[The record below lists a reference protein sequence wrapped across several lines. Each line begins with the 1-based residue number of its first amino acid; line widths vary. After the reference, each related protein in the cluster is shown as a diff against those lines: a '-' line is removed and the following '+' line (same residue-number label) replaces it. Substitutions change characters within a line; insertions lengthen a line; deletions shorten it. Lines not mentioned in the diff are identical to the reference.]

1 MDDKENLSEMIYYI
15 LGILHLILFCWAF
28 YNILYFGVKPSKS
41 LSWILIT
48 FFFPFLGAFCFII
61 FGINRRKI
69 KFFELKETKK
79 RKNYIQKSF
88 NSDKNS
94 NITILDNI
102 KQKKIAQLIY
112 NNTNVIVEDNNEVI
126 LLKNGEETFNAMFKA
141 IKNAKKFI
149 HLQYFIIENGEILSK
164 IIKLLEEK
172 RKENVEVRILYDTIG
187 SFSLKKKTKKKLK
200 EIGAE
205 IYPET
210 PFKFGSFLFSLNF
223 RNHRKIA
230 IIDNEIGFT
239 GGVNISDEYITKD
252 TDLGI
257 WQDTHL
263 EIKGSTVNSIHK
275 SFLKDFYYATDQDLS
290 KNEKYTTVTK
300 IKGNTKLQIVS
311 GGPDYE
317 QSVVMQQY
325 LSFINLAEKN
335 ICVLNPYFIPTFSIL
350 EAFKI
355 ASLSGVNV
363 TLLLPKKS
371 DSKIAMYSMYSY
383 FESLLKANV
392 NIYLRDDF
400 SHSKVIFIDDEIAS
414 VGSTNFDC
422 RSFEHNY
429 EINAII
435 FDKKITSEIR
445 SEFDERKELATKIDL
460 ETFRNRSI
468 KQKTLE
474 RLCRFFSPLL

>member
-1 MDDKENLSEMIYYI
+1 MTFYI
-15 LGILHLILFCWAF
+15 LAILHFILFSWAF
-28 YNILYFGVKPSKS
+28 YNVLYFGVKPSKS

-48 FFFPFLGAFCFII
+48 FFFPFLGVIAFVL

-79 RKNYIQKSF
+79 RKDFIKKSF
-88 NSDKNS
+88 ESKNS
-94 NITILDNI
+94 ANLDLLDSQI
-102 KQKKIAQLIY
+102 SKKISTLIFTSTNISVE
-112 NNTNVIVEDNNEVI
+112 NNNNVV
-126 LLKNGEETFNAMFKA
+126 LLKNGKETFDALIEA
-141 IKNAKKFI
+141 IKKAENFI
-149 HLQYFIIENGEILSK
+149 HLQYFIFEEGEILNK
-164 IIKLLEEK
+164 IITLLEEK
-172 RKENVEVRILYDTIG
+172 RKENVEVRILYDTVG
-187 SFSLKKKTKKKLK
+187 SFDLKNTTKEKLK
-200 EIGAE
+200 AMGVE

-210 PFKFGSFLFSLNF
+210 PFKFGTFIFSLNY

-230 IIDNEIGFT
+230 VIDNKIGFT
-239 GGVNISDEYITKD
+239 GGVNISDEYITED

-263 EIKGSTVNSIHK
+263 QITGFAVNNIHK
-275 SFLKDFYYATDQDLS
+275 TFLKDYYYATEKDLS
-290 KNEKYTTVTK
+290 KDKKYTTPFNTDGK
-300 IKGNTKLQIVS
+300 TKLQAVS
-311 GGPDYE
+311 SGPDY
-317 QSVVMQQY
+317 QQPVVMQQY
-325 LSFINLAEKN
+325 LSFISSATKS
-335 ICVLNPYFIPTFSIL
+335 ICVLNPYFIPTYSIL

-355 ASLSGVNV
+355 AALSGVNV

-371 DSKIAMYSMYSY
+371 DSKIATYSMYSY
-383 FESLLKANV
+383 FETLLEAGV

-429 EINAII
+429 ELNAIVY
-435 FDKKITSEIR
+435 DKGLTSEIR
-445 SEFDERKELATKIDL
+445 KEFDERKEMANKISL
-460 ETFRNRSI
+460 ENFKKRST

>member
-1 MDDKENLSEMIYYI
+1 MIYYI
-15 LGILHLILFCWAF
+15 LGVLHLILFSWAF

-41 LSWILIT
+41 LSWILIA
-48 FFFPFLGAFCFII
+48 FFFPILGVFCFVI

-79 RKNYIQKSF
+79 RKHFIKKSF
-88 NSDKNS
+88 DSKQGFKLEILANS
-94 NITILDNI
+94 
-102 KQKKIAQLIY
+102 KQKKIAQLIF
-112 NNTNVIVEDNNEVI
+112 NNTNIAVEDNNEVT
-126 LLKNGEETFNAMFKA
+126 LLKNGEITFEALFKA

-149 HLQYFIIENGEILSK
+149 HLQYFILEEGKILSK
-164 IIKLLEEK
+164 LIQLLEEK

-187 SFSLKKKTKKKLK
+187 SFHLKHGTKQKLQK
-200 EIGAE
+200 IGVE

-210 PFKFGSFLFSLNF
+210 PFKYGSFIFSLNF

-230 IIDNEIGFT
+230 IVDNEIGFT
-239 GGVNISDEYITKD
+239 GGVNISDEYITKN

-263 EIKGSTVNSIHK
+263 QIKGCAVNSIHK
-275 SFLKDFYYATDQDLS
+275 SFLKDFYYATNQNLS
-290 KNEKYTTVTK
+290 NDKHYITPCNV
-300 IKGNTKLQIVS
+300 KGNTKLQIVS
-311 GGPDYE
+311 SGPDYE

-325 LSFINLAEKN
+325 LSFINLAEKS

-355 ASLSGVNV
+355 AALSGVEV

-371 DSKIAMYSMYSY
+371 DSKIATYSMYSY
-383 FESLLKANV
+383 FESLLKAGV
-392 NIYLRDDF
+392 HIYLRDDF

-429 EINAII
+429 ELNAILY
-435 FDKKITSEIR
+435 DEKITSQINK
-445 SEFDERKELATKIDL
+445 EFQERKQKASKIDL
-460 ETFRNRSI
+460 KTFRKRSI

>member
-1 MDDKENLSEMIYYI
+1 MMTYYI
-15 LGILHLILFCWAF
+15 LGGTHLLLFFWAF

-48 FFFPFLGAFCFII
+48 FFFPFFGVFAFIL

-79 RKNYIQKSF
+79 RKNFISKSF
-88 NSDKNS
+88 ETKDDAN
-94 NITILDNI
+94 LDVLKNI
-102 KQKKIAQLIY
+102 KQKKISQLIY
-112 NNTNVIVEDNNEVI
+112 NTTNISAEEKNNVT
-126 LLKNGEETFNAMFKA
+126 LLKNGEETFKA
-141 IKNAKKFI
+141 LYEALRNAKKFI
-149 HLQYFIIENGEILSK
+149 HLQYYIIENGEVLSEILK
-164 IIKLLEEK
+164 IIEQK
-172 RKENVEVRILYDTIG
+172 RKEGVEVRILYDTIG
-187 SFSLKKKTKKKLK
+187 SYYLKNKTKKHLK
-200 EIGAE
+200 EIGVE

-239 GGVNISDEYITKD
+239 GGVNVTDEYIND
-252 TDLGI
+252 DNLGV

-263 EIKGSTVNSIHK
+263 RINGCAVNSVHK
-275 SFLKDFYYATDQDLS
+275 SFLRDFYYATEQDLTTTD
-290 KNEKYTTVTK
+290 KYTELCKDEGDTT
-300 IKGNTKLQIVS
+300 LQIVS
-311 GGPDYE
+311 SGPDYD

-325 LSFINLAEKN
+325 LSFINLAEKS
-335 ICVLNPYFIPTFSIL
+335 ICVLNPYFVPTFAIL

-355 ASLSGVNV
+355 AALSGIQV

-371 DSKIAMYSMYSY
+371 DSKVATYSMYSY
-383 FESLLKANV
+383 FETLLAAGV
-392 NIYLRDDF
+392 EIYLREDF
-400 SHSKVIFIDDEIAS
+400 SHSKVIFIDDDIAS

-429 EINAII
+429 ELNAII
-435 FDKKITSEIR
+435 YCEKITSEIR
-445 SEFDERKELATKIDL
+445 QEFEERKKLANKLELATFKK
-460 ETFRNRSI
+460 RSN

-474 RLCRFFSPLL
+474 RICRFFSPLL

>member
-1 MDDKENLSEMIYYI
+1 MIYYI
-15 LGILHLILFCWAF
+15 LGILHFILFSWAF

-41 LSWILIT
+41 LSWVLIT
-48 FFFPFLGAFCFII
+48 FFFPFLGVFVFIL

-79 RKNYIQKSF
+79 RKNFIRESFKSKG
-88 NSDKNS
+88 NLNTD
-94 NITILDNI
+94 ILENI
-102 KQKKIAQLIY
+102 KQKKIAKLIY
-112 NNTNVIVEDNNEVI
+112 STTNINVEDKNEVI
-126 LLKNGEETFNAMFKA
+126 LLKNGKETFKA
-141 IKNAKKFI
+141 IFEAIKSAKKFI
-149 HLQYFIIENGEILSK
+149 HLQYYILENGEILDE
-164 IIKLLEEK
+164 LLTLIEQK
-172 RKENVEVRILYDTIG
+172 RKEDVEVRILYDTIG
-187 SFSLKKKTKKKLK
+187 SYYLKKQTKKRLK
-200 EIGAE
+200 KIGVE

-210 PFKFGSFLFSLNF
+210 PFKFGSFIFSLNF

-239 GGVNISDEYITKD
+239 GGVNISDEYIND
-252 TDLGI
+252 SDLGI

-263 EIKGSTVNSIHK
+263 QIKGCAVNSIHK

-290 KNEKYTTVTK
+290 DDKKYITACN
-300 IKGNTKLQIVS
+300 IKGDKKLQIVS
-311 GGPDYE
+311 SGPDYE

-325 LSFINLAEKN
+325 LSFINLAEKS
-335 ICVLNPYFIPTFSIL
+335 ICVLNPYFVPTFSIL

-355 ASLSGVNV
+355 AALSGVNV

-371 DSKIAMYSMYSY
+371 DSKVATYSMYSY
-383 FESLLKANV
+383 FETLLKAGV

-400 SHSKVIFIDDEIAS
+400 SHSKVIFIDDEITS

-429 EINAII
+429 ELNAII
-435 FDKKITSEIR
+435 YDEKITSEIR
-445 SEFDERKELATKIDL
+445 EEFDERVLKANKIEYKE
-460 ETFRNRSI
+460 FRKRAI